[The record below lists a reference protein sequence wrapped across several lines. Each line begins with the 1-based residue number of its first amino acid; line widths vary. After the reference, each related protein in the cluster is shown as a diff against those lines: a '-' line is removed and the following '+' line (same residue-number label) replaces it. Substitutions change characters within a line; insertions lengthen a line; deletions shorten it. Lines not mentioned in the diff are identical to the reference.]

1 MLKEHF
7 NNLYLMKRLAQ
18 FEMKISNKNNYL
30 GTAWELINPSIQIF
44 MYWFIFG
51 LGFRNN
57 RTVENIPFIFWLI
70 VGISMW
76 FFVNQGIL
84 NGTKAVTSKYKQV
97 AKMNF
102 PLSILSSYIVLSKFY
117 THILLLILIMLIC
130 ALNGYY
136 PTIYTLQLLI
146 FIPYTLLLTMT
157 ITLLTSTLAVIIRDV
172 QMLMQALMRI
182 IFFISS
188 ILYLPTNTLVLKVIQ
203 FNPIY
208 FIAESYRAAILYQN
222 WFFITHWKLSLYNLA
237 FLLITFVLGSLLHVK
252 YREQFADFL

>member
-1 MLKEHF
+1 MYLGHVKSSWVCFVVKTLYRKRTVIWPFTYTLYRLYLIYIKRHF

-76 FFVNQGIL
+76 FCEPRYF
-84 NGTKAVTSKYKQV
+84 KWYKKVTSKYKQV

-136 PTIYTLQLLI
+136 PTIYTLQ
-146 FIPYTLLLTMT
+146 
-157 ITLLTSTLAVIIRDV
+157 
-172 QMLMQALMRI
+172 
-182 IFFISS
+182 FF
-188 ILYLPTNTLVLKVIQ
+188 
-203 FNPIY
+203 
-208 FIAESYRAAILYQN
+208 
-222 WFFITHWKLSLYNLA
+222 LSLTLCY
-237 FLLITFVLGSLLHVK
+237 
-252 YREQFADFL
+252 